1 MFTVGSLFSGIG
13 GIELGLQWAGISPV
27 IWHVEIN
34 EHCQSVLK
42 KHFPGAKL
50 YADVK
55 NVGKRNL
62 DPVDLICGGYP
73 CFPAGTLIDCPSGPR
88 PIESLEVGDLVE
100 THKHR
105 YRQVV
110 QTMSRDDAQIFE
122 IRVLGGAPV
131 QTTAEH
137 PFLTLRA
144 NGPEWIRVVD
154 LKRGDLIA
162 QQLTGAA
169 VSLSVPEYKPCSLP
183 EFWRFV
189 GRYLGDGWILDG
201 KRTSKVPKGKRGS
214 RVNSRVNKVIIC
226 SAHSESETVIN
237 LIRSCGFH
245 CTVSKERTVT
255 KHTISSKE
263 LVNFLRAFG
272 RYAHGKFLPGWVY
285 TLPADCLR
293 ELWEGYI
300 DADGWKASKFEQVKK
315 LAQSMARV
323 GRIVFNRPILTY
335 CHPTKSHTVIEGRT
349 VQQRNQYQI
358 RRMHATKHYGYLDD
372 RYCWVPVRSVTDTG
386 TTAKVFNIGV
396 EDDESYISDSF
407 AVHNCQ
413 ELSGASAKKGPG
425 LLGERSG
432 LWFEYSRIISELRPR
447 WVVIENVRSGANRWV
462 DEVEEGLAKHRYESL
477 PIPISAFDVGA
488 PHLRQRVF
496 IIARN
501 VDADGNV
508 KPMVQKY
515 EKMARLQ
522 ESPRDLSCW
531 SRPPRIRVADGI
543 SKKMAAYGNAVVPQ
557 CAEVIGNIIK
567 EIEKENDTNTLW
579 KR

>member
-27 IWHVEIN
+27 IWLVEIN

-55 NVGKRNL
+55 KVGKGNL
-62 DPVDLICGGYP
+62 EPVDLICGGYP
-73 CFPAGTLIDCPSGPR
+73 
-88 PIESLEVGDLVE
+88 
-100 THKHR
+100 
-105 YRQVV
+105 
-110 QTMSRDDAQIFE
+110 
-122 IRVLGGAPV
+122 
-131 QTTAEH
+131 
-137 PFLTLRA
+137 
-144 NGPEWIRVVD
+144 
-154 LKRGDLIA
+154 
-162 QQLTGAA
+162 
-169 VSLSVPEYKPCSLP
+169 
-183 EFWRFV
+183 
-189 GRYLGDGWILDG
+189 
-201 KRTSKVPKGKRGS
+201 
-214 RVNSRVNKVIIC
+214 
-226 SAHSESETVIN
+226 
-237 LIRSCGFH
+237 
-245 CTVSKERTVT
+245 
-255 KHTISSKE
+255 
-263 LVNFLRAFG
+263 
-272 RYAHGKFLPGWVY
+272 
-285 TLPADCLR
+285 
-293 ELWEGYI
+293 
-300 DADGWKASKFEQVKK
+300 
-315 LAQSMARV
+315 
-323 GRIVFNRPILTY
+323 
-335 CHPTKSHTVIEGRT
+335 
-349 VQQRNQYQI
+349 
-358 RRMHATKHYGYLDD
+358 
-372 RYCWVPVRSVTDTG
+372 
-386 TTAKVFNIGV
+386 
-396 EDDESYISDSF
+396 
-407 AVHNCQ
+407 CQ

-462 DEVEEGLAKHRYESL
+462 DEIMEGLAKHRYESL

-501 VDADGNV
+501 VDAHGNI

-567 EIEKENDTNTLW
+567 EIEKKNDTNTLW